1 MNDLINKIGE
11 YGSRLSFDKLC
22 DLLAYHPQAPMLF
35 SSGLFFFLFIGF
47 LMVYMSLRKHLLAR
61 ILYVTLFSLYF
72 YYKSSGLF
80 FLLLLFVATSDFCI
94 AQCMAKTVSRWG
106 RKAGV
111 VLSLCIDLGLLGYF
125 KYFNFLREIVAATA
139 HELGYRL
146 GDTSLQ
152 SITLR
157 PLDIFLP
164 VGISFFTFQ
173 SISYVIDVYRGRIA
187 PLRRWIDYV
196 FYVSF
201 FPQLVAGPIVR
212 ARDFIPQIY
221 KEPLL
226 TRAALGEGLF
236 LVLCGLFKKSV
247 ISDYISLNFV
257 DRIFDAPLLYT
268 GVENLLGVY
277 GYALQIYC
285 DFSGYSDMAI
295 GIALLLGFRFNVNFD
310 SPYRSA
316 TITEFW
322 RRWHISLS
330 SWLKD
335 YLYISLGGNRKGK
348 RRTYLNLLATMLL
361 GGLWH
366 GASVSF
372 ILWGALHGVALAV
385 HKFVM
390 ARFGSFKPSGAE
402 MKPWR
407 RVMGILVTFHL
418 VCFGWILFRA
428 GSMQV
433 AGEMLT
439 QIFTNFHPEVFPQ
452 FVAGY
457 KGVFALMLT
466 GYLLHFLPR
475 SAEKGLQALVTRSPL
490 LLQALLL
497 AVAIFVIVQFK
508 SAGVQPFIYFQF

>member
-1 MNDLINKIGE
+1 MTGDILNNIG
-11 YGSRLSFDKLC
+11 GFSIDKLGE
-22 DLLAYHPQAPMLF
+22 LFLYHHNAPILF

-47 LMVYMSLRKHLLAR
+47 LIIYMSLRRHLLAR
-61 ILYVTLFSLYF
+61 IIYVTLFSIYF
-72 YYKSSGLF
+72 YYKSSGF
-80 FLLLLFVATSDFCI
+80 FFFLLLFVATSDFFI
-94 AQCMAKTVSRWG
+94 AQRIVRTAPKWG
-106 RKAGV
+106 RKAWV
-111 VLSLCIDLGLLGYF
+111 ILSLCIDLGLLGYF
-125 KYFNFLREIVAATA
+125 KYFNFLREIVATIG
-139 HELGYRL
+139 HELGYQL
-146 GDTSLQ
+146 GNTSLQ
-152 SITLR
+152 SITYQ

-173 SISYVIDVYRGRIA
+173 TISYVIDVYRGRIE
-187 PLRRWIDYV
+187 PLHRWIDYV

-212 ARDFIPQIY
+212 ARDFLPQIY
-221 KEPLL
+221 KVPAV
-226 TRAALGEGLF
+226 TRAQFGEGLF
-236 LVLCGLFKKSV
+236 LVLCGLFKKTV

-268 GVENLLGVY
+268 GVENLMGVY

-310 SPYRSA
+310 SPYQSA

-348 RRTYLNLLATMLL
+348 IRTYINLLITMLL

-366 GASVSF
+366 GASISF
-372 ILWGALHGVALAV
+372 ILWGALHGVALAI

-390 ARFGSFKPSGAE
+390 GHFSSFKPLGSD

-407 RVMGILVTFHL
+407 RVLGILITFHL

-428 GSMQV
+428 DSMQTV
-433 AGEMLT
+433 GEVLT
-439 QIFTNFHPEVFPQ
+439 QIFTNFHPEVFMQ
-452 FVAGY
+452 FVMGY
-457 KGVFALMLT
+457 KGVFILMVI
-466 GYLLHFLPR
+466 GYVMHFMPK
-475 SAEKGLQALVTRSPL
+475 SAENGLQAVVTRSPL
-490 LLQALLL
+490 LVQAVML
-497 AVAIFVIVQFK
+497 AVAIFVVVQFK